1 MFELLHNAGRLTRQ
15 GSYDRGRMTA
25 SGVLVGLL
33 ATGVIAGPAAAVT
46 APGTVAETVSS
57 FAFQPVAIQKIAL
70 PSTVTSAEDPEFTKD
85 NDHLLF
91 WQNNQ
96 LWITS
101 LSGAGTRCL
110 SCGVPG
116 APRLPESGDLA
127 SPFPDGKR
135 VLMDEDIQPG
145 LTELAVLECFPSLI
159 NCQKRT
165 VEQVNFS
172 RAEPAVIAPGGAVL
186 VPQATVAGG
195 AYHAQLSPDGEYIG
209 FSEVRTDSIEV
220 MVVGKL
226 QQAGNEY
233 VVNDAKVINP
243 PAPTSP
249 SDEDAAHWSDSS
261 SLFEFKAFT
270 HGGADATYVQVGG
283 EALMD
288 PQDWQVNLAT
298 GQRTRLTGNPDWSE
312 DDGGSPN
319 GKYWSVFSDRTIHF
333 VDWLG
338 GLFPVPDFIDDAAS
352 AMVAGTIG
360 GNTEC
365 EGPTWLLPAAGDHD
379 GELAGEPLLSY
390 RYPNVHVGDN
400 LDSPNQWSQN
410 GTMVALNTIDK
421 PTGLAAPFILIA
433 HLSAAK
439 PSKPVTPVNSEPGA
453 WAPLPANYHPALGY
467 DGVKTFAGP
476 NGGSVT
482 VDYDG
487 TPGAVAG
494 RWSETYMNYTEGKD
508 VLNGSVT
515 ITGSALGGIFSD
527 HLTLSGANTG
537 SDVAQLNF
545 IHGVQGHAV
554 STYDGHTITGPMPNQ
569 LDATTAGGPTTAC
582 LSSLPKLPPLR
593 VSATNLGHGRYR
605 VMVTASIAGFGPGES
620 ELDVQPVYH
629 AALRLG
635 RVTVYSN
642 NEGVAIVRV
651 RRAHDLTV
659 NAGQTLKPTSAN
671 LR

>member
-1 MFELLHNAGRLTRQ
+1 MR
-15 GSYDRGRMTA
+15 
-25 SGVLVGLL
+25 GVLANVHGRARVGVVVAFVIGLL
-33 ATGVIAGPAAAVT
+33 AAGTAVALT
-46 APGTVAETVSS
+46 APTVPKETVPR
-57 FAFQPVAIQKIAL
+57 FAFQPVTILRVSL
-70 PSTVTSAEDPEFTKD
+70 PSTVTSAEEPEFTKD

-91 WQNNQ
+91 WQSNQ

-110 SCGVPG
+110 SCGVAG
-116 APRLPESGDLA
+116 APRLPESGDMA

-145 LTELAVLECFPSLI
+145 LTQMAVLKCLPSLI
-159 NCQKRT
+159 NCQQRS

-186 VPQATVAGG
+186 VPQATVVGG
-195 AYHAQLSPDGEYIG
+195 AYHAQLSPNGQYIG
-209 FSEVRTDSIEV
+209 FSEVRTDAIEV

-226 QQAGNEY
+226 QQSGNEY

-249 SDEDAAHWSDSS
+249 SDEDAAHWSDSG

-288 PQDWQVNLAT
+288 PQDWQVDLAT
-298 GQRTRLTGNPDWSE
+298 GRRTRLTGNPDWSE

-365 EGPTWLLPAAGDHD
+365 EGPTWLLPAAGDDD
-379 GELAGEPLLSY
+379 GHLAGEPLLSY

-410 GTMVALNTIDK
+410 GTMLALNTIDK
-421 PTGLAAPFILIA
+421 PTGLAAPFILVA
-433 HLSAAK
+433 DLSAAR
-439 PSKPVTPVNSEPGA
+439 PSNPVAPVDSEPGA
-453 WAPLPANYHPALGY
+453 WAPSPGNFHPALGY

-494 RWSETYMNYTEGKD
+494 HWSETFDNYTTGKD

-515 ITGSALGGIFSD
+515 VTGSALGGLFSD

-537 SDVAQLNF
+537 SDQAQLNF
-545 IHGVQGHAV
+545 IHGVQGSAK

-582 LSSLPKLPPLR
+582 ISSLPKPPPLH
-593 VSATNLGHGRYR
+593 VVATSLGRGRYR
-605 VMVTASIAGFGPGES
+605 LLVTASIAGFAPAEN
-620 ELDVQPVYH
+620 EIDVQPVYH

-635 RVTVYSN
+635 RVTVYSD
-642 NEGVAIVRV
+642 NEGVAIVTV
-651 RRAHDLTV
+651 RRVHMLDV
-659 NAGQTLKPTSAN
+659 SAGQTLTPTSTY

>member
-1 MFELLHNAGRLTRQ
+1 MR
-15 GSYDRGRMTA
+15 
-25 SGVLVGLL
+25 GVLANVHGRARIGAVVALVIGLL
-33 ATGVIAGPAAAVT
+33 AAGTAVALTAPTVVKET
-46 APGTVAETVSS
+46 APGFV
-57 FAFQPVAIQKIAL
+57 FQPVTIQKIAL

-91 WQNNQ
+91 WQSNQ

-101 LSGAGTRCL
+101 LQGTGTRCL

-145 LTELAVLECFPSLI
+145 ATELAVLQCLPSLI
-159 NCQKRT
+159 NCLKRS

-186 VPQATVAGG
+186 VPQATVVGG
-195 AYHAQLSPDGEYIG
+195 AYHAQLSPNGQYIG
-209 FSEVRTDSIEV
+209 FSEVRTDAIEV
-220 MVVGKL
+220 MVIGKL
-226 QQAGNEY
+226 QQSGSEY

-243 PAPTSP
+243 PAPTSA

-298 GQRTRLTGNPDWSE
+298 GARIRLTGNPDWNE
-312 DDGGSPN
+312 DDGGAPN
-319 GKYWSVFSDRTIHF
+319 GRYWSVFSDRTIHF

-365 EGPTWLLPAAGDHD
+365 EGPTWLLPATGDD
-379 GELAGEPLLSY
+379 GGRLAGEPLETF

-410 GTMVALNTIDK
+410 GTMLALNTIGK
-421 PTGLAAPFILIA
+421 PTGLAAPFILVA
-433 HLSAAK
+433 HLTTQR
-439 PSKPVTPVNSEPGA
+439 PTDPVEPVDSEPGA
-453 WAPLPANYHPALGY
+453 WAPSPANYHPALGY

-487 TPGAVAG
+487 TPGAIAG
-494 RWSETYMNYTEGKD
+494 RWSETYDNYTTGGD

-515 ITGSALGGIFSD
+515 VSGSALGGTFAD
-527 HLTLSGANTG
+527 HITLSGANTG
-537 SDVAQLNF
+537 SDVDSLNF
-545 IHGVQGHAV
+545 IHGVQGHAE
-554 STYDGHTITGPMPNQ
+554 STYDGHTITGPMPQ
-569 LDATTAGGPTTAC
+569 QIAATTAGGPTTAC
-582 LSSLPKLPPLR
+582 ISSLPKIPPLH
-593 VSATNLGHGRYR
+593 VSVTALGHGRYR
-605 VMVTASIAGFGPGES
+605 LHVTASIYGLGPGEAQRN
-620 ELDVQPVYH
+620 VQPVYH
-629 AALRLG
+629 ATIVFG
-635 RVTVYSN
+635 RHTAYTN
-642 NEGVAIVRV
+642 NEGVTIVRV
-651 RRAHDLTV
+651 HTAQRLTV
-659 NAGQTLKPTSAN
+659 TAGQTLAPTSTY

>member
-1 MFELLHNAGRLTRQ
+1 MPAVLRNIHGRARAG
-15 GSYDRGRMTA
+15 A
-25 SGVLVGLL
+25 VVIVAVGLL
-33 ATGVIAGPAAAVT
+33 AAGTAVALTAPATVRET
-46 APGTVAETVSS
+46 APG
-57 FAFQPVAIQKIAL
+57 FAFQPITIQKVAL

-85 NDHLLF
+85 NEHLLF
-91 WQNNQ
+91 WQSNE

-101 LSGAGTRCL
+101 LSGTGTRCL

-145 LTELAVLECFPSLI
+145 ATELAILQCLPSLI
-159 NCQKRT
+159 DCQTRS

-172 RAEPAVIAPGGAVL
+172 RAEPAVIPPGGAVL
-186 VPQATVAGG
+186 VPQATVVGG
-195 AYHAQLSPDGEYIG
+195 AYHAQLSPNGQYIG
-209 FSEVRTDSIEV
+209 FSEVRTDAVEV
-220 MVVGKL
+220 MVIGKL

-243 PAPTSP
+243 PAPTSA

-288 PQDWQVNLAT
+288 PQDWQVNLAS

-319 GKYWSVFSDRTIHF
+319 GRYWSVFSDRTIHF

-365 EGPTWLLPAAGDHD
+365 EGPTWLLPASGDH
-379 GELAGEPLLSY
+379 GGRLAGEPLLSY
-390 RYPNVHVGDN
+390 RYPDVHVGDN

-421 PTGLAAPFILIA
+421 PTGSAAPFILVA

-439 PSKPVTPVNSEPGA
+439 PSRPVRPVESEPGA
-453 WAPLPANYHPALGY
+453 WAPTPGNYHPALGY

-476 NGGSVT
+476 NGGNVT

-487 TPGAVAG
+487 TPGGVAG
-494 RWSETYMNYTEGKD
+494 RWTETYDNYDSAGNI
-508 VLNGSVT
+508 LNGGVT
-515 ITGSALGGIFSD
+515 VTGSALGGTFAD
-527 HLTLSGANTG
+527 HITLSGANTG
-537 SDVAQLNF
+537 SDVVALNF
-545 IHGVQGHAV
+545 IHGVQGHAI
-554 STYDGHTITGPMPNQ
+554 STYDGHTITGPMPQ
-569 LDATTAGGPTTAC
+569 QIAATTAGGPTTAC
-582 LSSLPKLPPLR
+582 VSSLPKIPPLH
-593 VSATNLGHGRYR
+593 VSLTALGHGRFR
-605 VMVTASIAGFGPGES
+605 LRVTASIYGFGPGEAQT
-620 ELDVQPVYH
+620 DVQPVYH
-629 AALRLG
+629 ATIAFG
-635 RVTVYSN
+635 RQTAYTN

-651 RRAHDLTV
+651 HKAQRLTV
-659 NAGQTLKPTSAN
+659 TAGQTLAPTSTY